1 MFLKFCQERIA
12 TVSEAAATA
21 FAAIIHKYAADP
33 VKQRQLIE
41 KVKKEYREGTYKKR
55 QLFLIM
61 SQSILNRS
69 DMKSIFIEHFKEDTL
84 SLAYDKVPNVRIS
97 LARVLRS
104 HFKTIDGCF
113 KEDKKVKE
121 ILQQLSQDEE
131 DDVKNII
138 AQIKFA
144 MSNPGE
150 DSSSEV
156 TSQRSEQMQTT
167 ADDLREP
174 HYVSED
180 QEEPFEQ
187 RVAKRHDLNYSDLEL
202 SSQSATSVTEE
213 EPE

>member
-1 MFLKFCQERIA
+1 MVNVDVERRNKYVTQIVQAFNDAGKRDWRTKEIFAKNLHKLVELYPLQVVQQDFLQMFLKFCQERIA

-61 SQSILNRS
+61 SQSIFNRS
-69 DMKSIFIEHFKEDTL
+69 DMKSIFVEHFKEDTL

-121 ILQQLSQDEE
+121 ILQHLSQDEE

-138 AQIKFA
+138 AQVKFA
-144 MSNPGE
+144 LANPGE

-156 TSQRSEQMQTT
+156 TS
-167 ADDLREP
+167 
-174 HYVSED
+174 
-180 QEEPFEQ
+180 
-187 RVAKRHDLNYSDLEL
+187 
-202 SSQSATSVTEE
+202 
-213 EPE
+213 